1 MAYDL
6 HIVRTKN
13 WLEASSAPI
22 SKQDVDALIASD
34 PELTWSTADYVEM
47 RDDAGAVTR
56 YYMII
61 WRGQPCFWWY
71 RDQIQCS
78 GPDEAQQAKLVQMA
92 RALDAF
98 AVGDD
103 GETYGEDGGL
113 PHLQTVSFGER
124 VAGWLARLR
133 SQRQPVIEHQPLP
146 FGVGDRVRDLWGNE
160 HTVMSIDP
168 TAGHGLGV
176 IRTRRGDGTEHEY
189 AMSAHGLEP
198 TAKR

>member
-1 MAYDL
+1 MSYDL
-6 HIVRTKN
+6 HLVRTKN

-47 RDDAGAVTR
+47 GDDAGAVTR

-78 GPDEAQQAKLVQMA
+78 DPDEAQQAKLVQMA

-103 GETYGEDGGL
+103 GETYGEDAGL
-113 PHLQTVSFGER
+113 PQLQTVSFGER

-133 SQRQPVIEHQPLP
+133 SPRQPVIEHQPLP
-146 FGVGDRVRDLWGNE
+146 FGVGDRVRDLWGHE

-168 TAGHGLGV
+168 TAEHGLGV
-176 IRTRRGDGTEHEY
+176 IRTRRGDGTEHEH
-189 AMSAHGLEP
+189 AMSAHGLEL